1 MWHQNICEGL
11 FRPQSL
17 DITERLILAD
27 LNYGLLSISNP
38 ELLEKGIDELKRY
51 IAEAAGFRPQPP
63 QPQPTEGFVE
73 SAAAA
78 KTHFPLSEFS

>member
-1 MWHQNICEGL
+1 MWHRNICEGL

-27 LNYGLLSISNP
+27 LNYCLLSISRP
-38 ELLEKGIDELKRY
+38 ELLEKGMDDLKRY

-63 QPQPTEGFVE
+63 QPKEGFVE

-78 KTHFPLSEFS
+78 AKTRFPLSEFS